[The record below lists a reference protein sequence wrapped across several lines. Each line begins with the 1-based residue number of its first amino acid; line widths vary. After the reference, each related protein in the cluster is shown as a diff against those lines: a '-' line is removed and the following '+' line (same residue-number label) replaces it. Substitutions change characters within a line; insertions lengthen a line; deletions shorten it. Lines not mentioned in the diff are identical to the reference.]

1 MFLHKTFKGHSFFQR
16 AKDVSPAIDLH
27 RWEFVMGALSR
38 VLPHRFTLAGY
49 PVVVATQQF
58 STARINTTAFHSR
71 ALAPR
76 YIEGYVRHSRTPSVQ
91 TNSMKPILKWGLVA
105 LSMIIIGGSSSAP
118 LTAANTSFSSKQI
131 QSYIQVVT
139 SNLEQNQGQG
149 SSLGTFSQAKLSCYS
164 VLLGEGERAG
174 NPGLYTWFTCSGI
187 HNALAASAGAASFS
201 CTGFSSAVWIQPA
214 GNKVQYSAVTNTAQ
228 YVALRNAA
236 PENVQNKLTTAY
248 NIVHQPANE
257 AIVGHAIPATQT
269 LVKPVC
275 F

>member
-1 MFLHKTFKGHSFFQR
+1 
-16 AKDVSPAIDLH
+16 
-27 RWEFVMGALSR
+27 MGALSR

-49 PVVVATQQF
+49 PVVVAAQQF
-58 STARINTTAFHSR
+58 STAQINTTAFQSR

-76 YIEGYVRHSRTPSVQ
+76 YMDGHFRHSRIPVRQ
-91 TNSMKPILKWGLVA
+91 PDSMKPILKWSLVA
-105 LSMIIIGGSSSAP
+105 LSMMIIGGSSSAP
-118 LTAANTSFSSKQI
+118 LTVANTSFSSKQI
-131 QSYIQVVT
+131 QLYIQVVT

-149 SSLGTFSQAKLSCYS
+149 SSFGTFSQAKLSCYS

-187 HNALAASAGAASFS
+187 HNPLSASSNPINFS

-236 PENVQNKLTTAY
+236 PEEVQNKLTAAY
-248 NIVHQPANE
+248 NIFHQSANE